1 MSTWSSFD
9 LDTIAGTD
17 ELHLSGT
24 RPDGS
29 RSAPVT
35 IWAVVVDG
43 HVYVRSVRG
52 ERGGWF
58 KSATAT
64 DAGHIDI
71 GGVDRDVSVSAV
83 TDPALQDRIS
93 AAYRDKYARYPRP
106 YVDATLTPQ
115 ALRATL
121 RLDPR

>member
-1 MSTWSSFD
+1 MSTWSSAD
-9 LDTIAGTD
+9 LDTIADTD
-17 ELHLSGT
+17 ELQISGT

-43 HVYVRSVRG
+43 QVYVRSVRG
-52 ERGGWF
+52 EQGGWF
-58 KSATAT
+58 KAATAT

-71 GGVDRDVSVSAV
+71 GGVDRDVSFNSVS
-83 TDPALQDRIS
+83 DPPLQDRIS
-93 AAYRDKYARYPRP
+93 AAYRNKYARYPRQ